1 MVQFDRV
8 QFDTALSL
16 VTEAKL
22 RGLKNLGLI
31 KIRVELDAL
40 TNGIYPEISFVTET
54 GRHYDYIGDDF
65 MQGMDALRKLIARAK
80 EDTRKNGQTQNNAA
94 AGR

>member
-8 QFDTALSL
+8 QFDAALTL
-16 VTEAKL
+16 VTQAKL

-31 KIRVELDAL
+31 KIKVELDAL

-54 GRHYDYIGDDF
+54 GKHYDYIGDDF
-65 MQGMDALRKLIARAK
+65 VQGMDALRKLIANAYK
-80 EDTRKNGQTQNNAA
+80 GGGLNGQA
-94 AGR
+94 

>member
-8 QFDTALSL
+8 QFDTALTL
-16 VTEAKL
+16 VTQAKL

-31 KIRVELDAL
+31 KIKVELDAL

-54 GRHYDYIGDDF
+54 GKHYEYIGDDF
-65 MQGMDALRKLIARAK
+65 VQGMDALRKLSAK
-80 EDTRKNGQTQNNAA
+80 ASQEAEGNGKAQKPA